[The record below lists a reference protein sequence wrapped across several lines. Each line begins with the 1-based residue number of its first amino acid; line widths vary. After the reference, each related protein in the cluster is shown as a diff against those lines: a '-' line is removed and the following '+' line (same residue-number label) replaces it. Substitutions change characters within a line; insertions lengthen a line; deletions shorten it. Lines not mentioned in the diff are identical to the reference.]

1 MSENTEPTN
10 ADIEAQMRA
19 WIASFVVGMNLC
31 PFARQ
36 PVEGGRVKIVVSEAR
51 DNEALLE
58 ALQSQLEWLDA
69 QPPASTETT
78 LIVIPHM
85 LGDFLDFNDFLD
97 LADALL
103 EEFGWVGQFQFAT
116 FHPNYQFAGTLPG
129 DAENYTNRAPWPTLQ
144 LLREDS
150 LEAVLAN
157 YPDPE
162 QIPERNIDAMEE
174 LGSAKL
180 ADLLQECRDKSSVR
194 S

>member
-10 ADIEAQMRA
+10 ADIETQMRA

-58 ALQSQLEWLDA
+58 ALQSQLEWIDA

>member
-58 ALQSQLEWLDA
+58 ALQSQLEWIDA